1 MTSKMSAIV
10 VKNLSKFFFPSKKE
24 KKRNKSMQNKPKRK
38 PKNNIVRAVNNVS
51 FEVKE
56 GEIFGFLGP
65 NGAGKTTTIRMLT
78 GVLKPTNGTILVF
91 ENNFWVNPI
100 RIKQIMGH
108 VPEEANV
115 YMDLTG
121 LENLSIIGKLYG
133 INKKQRIARAEDLLR
148 KFGLY
153 EKRHFKAKKYSKGMK
168 QRLLICMALM
178 SDPKILFLDEPTSGL
193 DVQSSIIIKNLIRQY
208 NREGMTIFMTTHDMD
223 VANEM
228 CDRIAIINEGKLIGL
243 DTPENL
249 KKLKQEYQAIDFYF
263 SQDINE
269 SELNDLKSIKQVQKI
284 RDYYHVIVHD
294 INDGALE
301 IIEYMK
307 SKGIKIKKINTYEPH
322 LEEVFIK
329 MIKGEDED

>member
-1 MTSKMSAIV
+1 MKNNMSAII
-10 VKNLSKFFFPSKKE
+10 VKNLSKHFFPSKKE
-24 KKRNKSMQNKPKRK
+24 KKGNKNMQFKPMRK
-38 PKNNIVRAVNNVS
+38 SKNNVVRAVDNIS

-91 ENNFWVNPI
+91 ENNFWTNPI

-121 LENLSIIGKLYG
+121 LENLSFIGELYG
-133 INKKQRIARAEDLLR
+133 INKKKRIALAEDLLT
-148 KFGLY
+148 KFDLY

-168 QRLLICMALM
+168 QRLLLCMALM

-193 DVQSSIIIKNLIRQY
+193 DVQSSIIIKNIIKQY
-208 NREGMTIFMTTHDMD
+208 NKEGMTIFMTTHDMD

-249 KKLKQEYQAIDFYF
+249 KKLKQDYQAIDFYF

-269 SELNDLKSIKQVQKI
+269 SELNNLKSIKQVQKI
-284 RDYYHVIVHD
+284 RDYYHIIVHD
-294 INDGALE
+294 INDGACE

-307 SKGIKIKKINTYEPH
+307 SKGINIKKINTYEPH

-329 MIKGEDED
+329 MINGED

>member
-1 MTSKMSAIV
+1 MSAIV

>member
-1 MTSKMSAIV
+1 MSAIV

-24 KKRNKSMQNKPKRK
+24 KKRSKNMQTKPKRMV
-38 PKNNIVRAVNNVS
+38 KNNVIRAVDNIS

-65 NGAGKTTTIRMLT
+65 NGAGKTTTIRILT
-78 GVLKPTNGTILVF
+78 GILKPTNGTILVF
-91 ENNFWVNPI
+91 GNNFWINPI
-100 RIKQIMGH
+100 KIKQIMGH

-121 LENLSIIGKLYG
+121 LENLSFIGELYG
-133 INKKQRIARAEDLLR
+133 MNKKNRIARAEDLLM
-148 KFGLY
+148 KFDLY

-168 QRLLICMALM
+168 QRLLLCMALM

-193 DVQSSIIIKNLIRQY
+193 DVQSSIIIKNLIKQY
-208 NREGMTIFMTTHDMD
+208 NKEGMTIFMTTHDMD

-249 KKLKQEYQAIDFYF
+249 KKLKQKHQAIDFYF

-269 SELNDLKSIKQVQKI
+269 SELSKLNSIKKVQKI
-284 RDYYHVIVHD
+284 RDYYHIIVND
-294 INDGALE
+294 INDGAYD
-301 IIEYMK
+301 IIEYTK

-329 MIKGEDED
+329 MIKGEDKD

>member
-1 MTSKMSAIV
+1 MRNNMSAII
-10 VKNLSKFFFPSKKE
+10 VKNLSKHFFPSKKE
-24 KKRNKSMQNKPKRK
+24 KKGNKNKQFKPMRK
-38 PKNNIVRAVNNVS
+38 SKNNVVRAVDNIS

-91 ENNFWVNPI
+91 DNNFWTNPI

-115 YMDLTG
+115 YMDLSG
-121 LENLSIIGKLYG
+121 LENLSFIGELYG
-133 INKKQRIARAEDLLR
+133 MNKKERIARAEDLLM
-148 KFGLY
+148 KFDLY

-168 QRLLICMALM
+168 QRLLLCMALM

-193 DVQSSIIIKNLIRQY
+193 DVQSSIIIKNIIKQY
-208 NREGMTIFMTTHDMD
+208 NKEGMTIFMTTHDMD

-228 CDRIAIINEGKLIGL
+228 CNRIAIINEGKLIGL

-269 SELNDLKSIKQVQKI
+269 SELNNLKSIKQVQKI
-284 RDYYHVIVHD
+284 RDYYHIIVHD
-294 INDGALE
+294 INDGACE

-307 SKGIKIKKINTYEPH
+307 SKGINIKKINTYEPH

-329 MIKGEDED
+329 MIKGED